1 MRGKRRREEKNLSES
16 QWLKVFN
23 LIGSSKMLC
32 IDKTP
37 AIQFESG
44 GVINNYIHTIEKKIK
59 HKLI

>member
-1 MRGKRRREEKNLSES
+1 
-16 QWLKVFN
+16 
-23 LIGSSKMLC
+23 MLC

>member
-44 GVINNYIHTIEKKIK
+44 GVINNYIHTIEKK
-59 HKLI
+59 